1 VAKISFKE
9 LVERHSTGV
18 LKSAFRIVGNHQCA
32 QDIHQEVFLAIF
44 RRWNKFNGQTNWGA
58 YLYRVTVRKAMEFVK
73 QSRLPEERV
82 GSADDWAMTKE
93 NPAGLL
99 RSKEL
104 QQELIRRLSEM
115 PKRQA
120 DVFVLSRIE
129 GLSDKQIAEIINI
142 APQTVRVHLCRALER
157 LRSELKGFL
166 ADR

>member
-1 VAKISFKE
+1 VTKISFKE
-9 LVERHSTGV
+9 LVERYSKPV
-18 LKSAFRIVGNHQCA
+18 LNSAFRIAGDPQYA
-32 QDIHQEVFLAIF
+32 QDIHQEVFLAIL
-44 RRWNKFNGQTNWGA
+44 RRWDTFNGATNWGA

-73 QSRLPEERV
+73 RSRREERI
-82 GSADDWAMTKE
+82 GSANDCAAVKE

-104 QQELIRRLSEM
+104 QHELLRRLGKL

-129 GLSDKQIAEIINI
+129 GLSDRQIAEIMGL

-157 LRSELKGFL
+157 LRGELKGFL